1 MSQLNVIFNRKEGPI
16 TIQCVESEM
25 FAEVAF
31 KFFQKCGIEETKQKD
46 VSFIFE
52 GKSLKV
58 DSVLDLKALKIK
70 DYSRIEVTSLQEI
83 NGS

>member
-25 FAEVAF
+25 FIQVAY
-31 KFFQKCGIEETKQKD
+31 KYFQKCGIEEKDQKD
-46 VSFIFE
+46 VNFIFE
-52 GKSLKV
+52 GKSLKA
-58 DSVLDLKALKIK
+58 DSCLDLKALNIK
-70 DYSRIEVTSLQEI
+70 NDSKIEVTSLKEI